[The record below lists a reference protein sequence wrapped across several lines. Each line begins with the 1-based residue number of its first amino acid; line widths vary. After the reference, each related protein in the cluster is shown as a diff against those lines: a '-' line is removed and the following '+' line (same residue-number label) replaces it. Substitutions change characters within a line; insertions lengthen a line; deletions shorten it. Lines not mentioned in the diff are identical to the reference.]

1 MCYIGQTISSC
12 SICQNNN
19 CVFTFTYLQVDVMV
33 GSTVIP
39 FISYTKIPIDSSVCN
54 MSTNIISTTYA
65 HSTNIV
71 SQTPTDTPPETKTET
86 GKCTDIII

>member
-39 FISYTKIPIDSSVCN
+39 FISYTKIPIDASVCN
-54 MSTNIISTTYA
+54 ISTNI

>member
-1 MCYIGQTISSC
+1 
-12 SICQNNN
+12 
-19 CVFTFTYLQVDVMV
+19 MV

-71 SQTPTDTPPETKTET
+71 SQTPTKTKTET
-86 GKCTDIII
+86 SKWYIY

>member
-1 MCYIGQTISSC
+1 
-12 SICQNNN
+12 
-19 CVFTFTYLQVDVMV
+19 MV

-39 FISYTKIPIDSSVCN
+39 FISYTKIPIDASVCN

-71 SQTPTDTPPETKTET
+71 SQTPTKTKTET
-86 GKCTDIII
+86 SKWYIY